1 MLDWLAVVLLG
12 VIEGVTEFLPVSST
26 GHLLLA
32 QRWLPAQ
39 TDLFNIVI
47 QCGAVLAVLP
57 LFRKRIASMLSLSP
71 GGQAYAARVIV
82 AFGITAVGGLA
93 LDKFGIGLP
102 DDVLPIAIALVV
114 GGIAFLVAE
123 RVVDIRAAGV
133 RNASLSGGEASPSA
147 PHQTHHGDKQ
157 QSGLFCEAQ
166 STLAWS
172 VVVAVGAGQLL
183 AAVFPGTSRS
193 GATIVIML
201 LLGVSRVAATEFTFL
216 VGIPTILAAGGYK
229 IFKALRADGV
239 SGEDWSMVILGSVV
253 AAVVSFVVV
262 KWLLVYVQTHSFRAF
277 GIYRIVVGLIF
288 FAVLA
293 LG

>member
-1 MLDWLAVVLLG
+1 MPDWLAIVLLG

-57 LFRKRIASMLSLSP
+57 LFRARITAMLSMSSE
-71 GGQAYAARVIV
+71 GRAYAARVAV
-82 AFGITAVGGLA
+82 AFGITAVGGLT
-93 LDKFGIGLP
+93 LDKLGVGLP
-102 DDVLPIAIALVV
+102 DEVLPIAIALVV
-114 GGIAFLVAE
+114 GGVAFLVAE
-123 RVVDIRAAGV
+123 RVVSSRAAAGKQ
-133 RNASLSGGEASPSA
+133 ASSS
-147 PHQTHHGDKQ
+147 
-157 QSGLFCEAQ
+157 
-166 STLAWS
+166 LAWI
-172 VVVAVGAGQLL
+172 VVVAVGFAQLL

-193 GATIVIML
+193 GATIVVML

-229 IFKALRADGV
+229 ILKAIKAGGG
-239 SGEDWSMVILGSVV
+239 SEDWTMVALGSAV

-262 KWLLVYVQTHSFRAF
+262 KWLLGYVQTHSFRAF
-277 GIYRIVVGLIF
+277 GVYRVVVGVIF

-293 LG
+293 LS